1 MNELIVMTEIDGLNK
16 ATGAV
21 ETLRFCTG
29 WAYRLRPTETPDNA
43 LYRPFVIDAGW
54 SRVNV
59 FTKPGDFGNVTP
71 GQIILDDSTGTLGK
85 QLIGYAFD
93 GRKIVQ
99 RIGVRGAA
107 YPAGFT
113 TILNGTMDGQPSFNW
128 NKIVFR
134 PADLSLSLA
143 KPLQSLRYAGSNV
156 LPNGLEGVDDLKGKV
171 KPIVLAL
178 ASNMPPYL
186 SNTSKLIFHVSIPC
200 GTLPHSV
207 SAVRDK
213 GVPLTA
219 DAAYASLAD
228 LQDDTKAPAAGHY
241 KVYAS
246 AVDGCYIRL
255 GSSPIGQITLDAA
268 YGNAADRTHAQCW
281 NRVLQV
287 FGGVAPAAISAADVA
302 ALDTALPG
310 EIECAL
316 FDEAQIDRV
325 LREIANSA
333 GASWYG
339 DPAGTHR
346 LQQWAAPAGTPVE
359 TITSLRTEKMD
370 ITDSVGNGDV
380 APAYLVTLSFGRNW
394 TVQQDASLG
403 GDKTNP
409 ATDSVRGPGGRAA
422 LAARNW
428 LAAEYRT
435 VTSTD
440 GAVKDVHQNAIEL
453 KLTSMLNNQAAA
465 QAFADT
471 QLALYKV
478 DHHMTPLTVWMSA
491 TQLGTVRAGSVVT
504 VKQARWNYDAG
515 RLMRVAGI
523 QPDLSTGKTVLNCWG

>member
-1 MNELIVMTEIDGLNK
+1 MNELIVLIEIDGINK
-16 ATGAV
+16 ATGTV

-29 WAYRLRPTETPDNA
+29 LAYRLRPTETPANA
-43 LYRPFVIDAGW
+43 LYRPFLIDAGW
-54 SRVNV
+54 SRIDI
-59 FTKPGDFGNVTP
+59 FSRPGDFGHVTP
-71 GQIILDDSTGTLGK
+71 GQIALDDSVGSLSK

-99 RIGVRGAA
+99 RIGLRGAA

-113 TILNGTMDGQPSFNW
+113 TVVNGTMDGQPSFNW
-128 NKIVFR
+128 GKIVFR
-134 PADLSLSLA
+134 PADLSLALA
-143 KPLQSLRYAGSNV
+143 KPLQTLRYAGSNV
-156 LPNGLEGVDDLKGKV
+156 LPNGLEGIDDLKGKV

-178 ASNMPPYL
+178 ASNMSPIL
-186 SNTSKLIFHVSIPC
+186 VNTSKLIFQVSISC
-200 GTLPHSV
+200 GAAIHSV

-213 GVPLTA
+213 GVPLVA
-219 DAAYASLAD
+219 DPSYASLAD

-255 GSSPIGQITLDAA
+255 GSSPIGQLTLDAV
-268 YGNAADRTHAQCW
+268 YGTAADRTHANVW
-281 NRVLQV
+281 SRVLQV
-287 FGGVAPAAISAADVA
+287 FGGIAPAAISADDIT

-316 FDEAQIDRV
+316 FDEVQIDRV
-325 LREIANSA
+325 LREIATSA

-339 DPAGTHR
+339 DPAGIHR
-346 LQQWAAPAGTPVE
+346 LRQWTAPAGSAVE

-370 ITDSVGNGDV
+370 ISDPVGNGDV

-394 TVQQDASLG
+394 TVQQDANLG

-409 ATDSVRGPGGRAA
+409 STDAVRGPGGRAA
-422 LAARNW
+422 LVARNW

-435 VTSTD
+435 VPATD
-440 GAVKDVHQNAIEL
+440 ATVKNTHPNAIEL
-453 KLTSMLNNQAAA
+453 KLTSMLNSQADA
-465 QAFADT
+465 QAFADS

-478 DHHMTPLTVWMSA
+478 SRHMTPVTAWLSA
-491 TQLGTVRAGSVVT
+491 AQLDAVRVGSVVT
-504 VKQARWNYDAG
+504 IKQARWNYDAG